1 MGYEWVTAPGLG
13 DAGRVVVVR
22 PIVYGGDRTIIGT
35 DSDHR
40 KAVYPMGLPV
50 NNNFFRLTSC
60 CIGRRVCV
68 YEPYR
73 RRISGG
79 FVRLVAVTKHN
90 RTQAT
95 GARTAPASATGH
107 RVSALLAYRRH
118 HIRATVLSRHR
129 VARVPRRH
137 PSARGAAPPRG
148 IIRTWWS
155 IERRPLLGH
164 TRWCGHGCGAGQ
176 RGTWSWHSLVEK
188 LTSARS

>member
-1 MGYEWVTAPGLG
+1 MNGLRPRGWAMPGVLSLC
-13 DAGRVVVVR
+13 VR
-22 PIVYGGDRTIIGT
+22 LCGGDRRYNRNRSSA
-35 DSDHR
+35 DR

-50 NNNFFRLTSC
+50 NTNFFRLTSC

-73 RRISGG
+73 RRISR
-79 FVRLVAVTKHN
+79 VRTVSRLRSTTARRPPARAPH
-90 RTQAT
+90 RLAPPAT
-95 GARTAPASATGH
+95 
-107 RVSALLAYRRH
+107 ALLAYRRH

>member
-1 MGYEWVTAPGLG
+1 MLRLGYEWVTAPGLG
-13 DAGRVVVVR
+13 DAGRVVVVCVR
-22 PIVYGGDRTIIGT
+22 LCGGDRTIYIGQPIA
-35 DSDHR
+35 DR

-50 NNNFFRLTSC
+50 NTNFFRLTSC

-73 RRISGG
+73 RRISR
-79 FVRLVAVTKHN
+79 VRTVSRLRRHN
-90 RTQAT
+90 RSPHGRPPARAPHRLAPPAT
-95 GARTAPASATGH
+95 
-107 RVSALLAYRRH
+107 ALLAYRRH

-148 IIRTWWS
+148 IIRTT
-155 IERRPLLGH
+155 ERRPLLGH

>member
-1 MGYEWVTAPGLG
+1 MNGLRPRGWAMPGVLSLC
-13 DAGRVVVVR
+13 VR
-22 PIVYGGDRTIIGT
+22 LCGGDRTIIGT

-90 RTQAT
+90 RTQARP
-95 GARTAPASATGH
+95 ARAPHRLAPPATAYPRCSRTDAITSERPYFHAT
-107 RVSALLAYRRH
+107 ALLACRDA
-118 HIRATVLSRHR
+118 IRAR
-129 VARVPRRH
+129 
-137 PSARGAAPPRG
+137 AAPLHHVASSVRG
-148 IIRTWWS
+148 GLSSGVRCS
-155 IERRPLLGH
+155 G
-164 TRWCGHGCGAGQ
+164 TRAGAGMGAGQ
-176 RGTWSWHSLVEK
+176 GSEGRGVGTPL
-188 LTSARS
+188 